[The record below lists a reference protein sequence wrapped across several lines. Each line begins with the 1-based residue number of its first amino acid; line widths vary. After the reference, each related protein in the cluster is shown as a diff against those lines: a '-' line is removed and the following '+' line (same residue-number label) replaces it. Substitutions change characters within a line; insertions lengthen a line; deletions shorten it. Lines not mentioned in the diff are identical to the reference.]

1 MESSRSIEEYLT
13 MARECLAET
22 VQTSDPVRRESLID
36 AAKLYTKSAL
46 EQKGVTVP
54 TPDKAEAAKAQLA
67 PSAHHPVGEH

>member
-1 MESSRSIEEYLT
+1 MFSIEEYLT
-13 MARECLAET
+13 MARECLAEA

-54 TPDKAEAAKAQLA
+54 TPDKAEAA
-67 PSAHHPVGEH
+67 